1 MSTLELKELS
11 HPSGE
16 VIKIAAGKTL
26 DLNSQGTL
34 VLPTVPHA
42 KMPSG
47 SVLKAESYAESNAIT
62 VSNNSVLTSLSSY
75 TFVPVGSG
83 SKFLITY
90 FLYANWGNTNQGFH
104 ALMHKDGSELF
115 RSGNVH
121 SIYTNTLSD
130 VYIGGSWSFVDA
142 SGSTAGTGIVFEL
155 KAQSYSSHSINYSNA
170 SQRRG
175 FTIMEIAA

>member
-1 MSTLELKELS
+1 MSTLEVKELS

-34 VLPTVPHA
+34 VLPTIPHA

-47 SVLKAESYAESNAIT
+47 SVLKAESYMQANTIT

-90 FLYANWGNTNQGFH
+90 FLYANWGSTNQGFG
-104 ALMHKDGSELF
+104 ARMYKDGSELF

-121 SIYTNTLSD
+121 SIYTHSLTD
-130 VYIGGSWSFVDA
+130 VYMGGSWSFVDA

-155 KAQSYSSHSINYSNA
+155 KAESYSNAAINYSNA
-170 SQRRG
+170 QQRRG